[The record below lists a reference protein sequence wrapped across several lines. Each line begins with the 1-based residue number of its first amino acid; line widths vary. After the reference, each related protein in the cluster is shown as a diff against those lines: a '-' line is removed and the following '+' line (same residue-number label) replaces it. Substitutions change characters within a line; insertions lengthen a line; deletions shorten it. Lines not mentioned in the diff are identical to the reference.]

1 MAFHTCSVLFR
12 AYEIL
17 CKRME
22 LLQVVE
28 DSSRQFI
35 ENYFVIQ
42 AENNL
47 PFDHSYIKVGTAE

>member
-1 MAFHTCSVLFR
+1 MLFR
-12 AYEIL
+12 TYEIL

-28 DSSRQFI
+28 DSSRQFV

-47 PFDHSYIKVGTAE
+47 AFDHSYIKVGTAV

>member
-1 MAFHTCSVLFR
+1 VLFR
-12 AYEIL
+12 TYEIL